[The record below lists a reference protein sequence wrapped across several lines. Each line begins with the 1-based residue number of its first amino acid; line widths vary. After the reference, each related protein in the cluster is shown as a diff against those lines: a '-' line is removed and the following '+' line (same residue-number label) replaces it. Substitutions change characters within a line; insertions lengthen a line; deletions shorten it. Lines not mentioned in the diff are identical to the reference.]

1 MTTALIVGHPDLSI
15 SRINATLVASAL
27 SAPEIDVRILSDL
40 RTASGFDLD
49 AEQNA
54 LEAADEIV
62 LLYPTYWYSTPGI
75 LKSWMDD
82 VLTRGWAYGTGG
94 SGALAGKSL
103 RVVTTTGGA
112 EDGYHPGQLHSFEYE
127 AILAPLKATAHRLG
141 MTWATPLVIHGARDV
156 DDEQL
161 QNLRKTFLTLLD
173 SASEPLAA

>member
-15 SRINATLVASAL
+15 SRINAALVSSAL
-27 SAPEIDVRILSDL
+27 TAPEIDVRILSDL

-54 LEAADEIV
+54 LEKASEIV
-62 LLYPTYWYSTPGI
+62 LSYPTYWYSTPGI

-103 RVVTTTGGA
+103 
-112 EDGYHPGQLHSFEYE
+112 
-127 AILAPLKATAHRLG
+127 
-141 MTWATPLVIHGARDV
+141 
-156 DDEQL
+156 
-161 QNLRKTFLTLLD
+161 
-173 SASEPLAA
+173 